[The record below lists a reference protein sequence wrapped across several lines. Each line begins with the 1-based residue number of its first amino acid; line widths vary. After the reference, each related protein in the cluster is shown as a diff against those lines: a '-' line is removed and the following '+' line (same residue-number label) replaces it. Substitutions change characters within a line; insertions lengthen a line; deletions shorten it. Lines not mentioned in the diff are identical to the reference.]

1 MCENRPVKRSSADIV
16 LNLVLNF
23 ALITFALVAASAQT
37 AAARPPLIP
46 QPREFTSR
54 ADLSLS
60 GGARIL
66 VPGGDPGDRFAA
78 KTLADELK
86 VRGVRLPGTAS
97 AVRIWLLRDEM
108 ASARRVLHR
117 EKMSFDPAMQPE
129 GYVLI
134 TGPHEVFVI
143 GHTASGVFYGV
154 QTLTQLER
162 RGGAGPILQGAAIR
176 DWPAMRWRGVHDDLS
191 RGPVPTLAYQE
202 QQIRTFA
209 AYKLNVYSPYFE
221 NTMQYTSN
229 PLPAL
234 PGGSLSAADAKALV
248 EYARPYHITII
259 PEQEAFGHLHKVLLW
274 QQYAPLAEVP
284 TGAVLAPG
292 QPGTIKIITQWFDEL
307 AEIYPGPFLH
317 IGADETF
324 ELGRGQTAEEVKQR
338 GLGAVYVDLLSKIH
352 AALTPLHRRLLF
364 WGDMAMNSPDQVPR
378 LPHDMIAVAWHYE
391 PEPQGFARWLVP
403 YTHAGMDT
411 WVAPGVNNW
420 NRVWPNFDM
429 ALRDIQGFVAD
440 GQKAG
445 STGMLNTVWDD
456 DGEGLFAEDWYAI
469 LFGAAAAW
477 QPGASDIA
485 RFQQDYGPVFHG
497 DPSDAVNQAQLALIA
512 AHQALA
518 GVGLDDAR
526 DAYFW
531 ADPWSP
537 EGQTIDAKIRPV
549 AAEVRLDAERA
560 LTLLAQARAAGIL
573 RNPEALDAMDL
584 GARRIDFL
592 AFKFQV
598 ADQIADSYLRL
609 YNGQQDHDIAIHT
622 SRDLWDL
629 SGVNGL
635 CQDLRDGYDY
645 LRTRF
650 SDVWL
655 AENRPYWLNN
665 VTSRYDDAARLWVER
680 GTKIAAARAQWQQTH
695 ILPAPQDIG
704 ITQPTTKPAPSEP
717 QAQPTP
723 AHQNHVATGIDVLEK
738 DHFAELAAL
747 AQSHSGHLRLG
758 LLTNQTGLDSTGRRT
773 IDVLQH
779 DAVAAVPGLTLTT
792 LFSPEHGISG
802 SLDQPGVPN
811 STDSAS
817 GLPVIS
823 LYGSQDEQRRPS
835 VDAFRNLDA
844 VVIDLQDAGVRF
856 YTYEAVLRYF
866 LEAAAQTGTD
876 VVVLDRPDPI
886 GGALV
891 QGPVSDPGTE
901 SYVNSML
908 IPVRHGMTLGELAR
922 YDKQQLHL
930 NVPVTVVAM
939 QGWHRGD
946 WYDST
951 SLDWVN
957 PSPNLRDLE
966 EATIYPALGLVEGTN
981 ISVGRGTDTPFE
993 LFGAPWIDGSA
1004 LAESLNQR
1012 ALPGVRFYPADFT
1025 PARPYPYAGQV
1036 CHGVRILV
1044 TDRNVLDTP
1053 ELGVEI
1059 ASALHRLYS
1068 DPFQLQKMNTLLANR
1083 ATLDA
1088 IRAGDD
1094 PGQIAETWSQSLAE
1108 FNRRRQAALLYPD

>member
-1 MCENRPVKRSSADIV
+1 MCENRPVKRSDFV
-16 LNLVLNF
+16 LNL
-23 ALITFALVAASAQT
+23 ALIFLSVVAVSAQT
-37 AAARPPLIP
+37 TATRPALIP
-46 QPREFTSR
+46 QPREFASR
-54 ADLSLS
+54 PDLSLS
-60 GGARIL
+60 GGVRIL
-66 VPGGDPGDRFAA
+66 VPGGDSDDRFAA
-78 KTLADELK
+78 KTLADALK
-86 VRGVRLPGTAS
+86 IRGVRISETAS
-97 AVRIWLLRDEM
+97 ALRVWLLRDGN
-108 ASARRVLHR
+108 ASARRILHR
-117 EKMSFDPAMQPE
+117 EKMTFDPAMQPE

-134 TGPHEVFVI
+134 ASPHEAFII
-143 GHTASGVFYGV
+143 GHTAAGVFYGV
-154 QTLTQLER
+154 QTLIQLER

-209 AYKLNVYSPYFE
+209 AYKLNLYSPYFE
-221 NTMQYTSN
+221 NTMQYKSN
-229 PLPAL
+229 PLPSL

-248 EYARPYHITII
+248 EYARPYHITIV

-292 QPGTIKIITQWFDEL
+292 QPGTIPLIKQWFDEL

-338 GLGAVYVDLLSKIH
+338 GLGAVYVDLLSRIH
-352 AALTPLHRRLLF
+352 EALTPLHRRLLF

-391 PEPQGFARWLVP
+391 PEPQGFARWLDP
-403 YTHAGMDT
+403 YTNAGMET

-429 ALRDIQGFVAD
+429 ALKNIQGFVAD

-477 QPGASDIA
+477 QPGSSDIA

-512 AHQALA
+512 AHQALVRA
-518 GVGLDDAR
+518 GLDDAR

-537 EGQTIDAKIRPV
+537 EGQKIDAKIRPV
-549 AAEVRLDAERA
+549 SGEVRLDAERA
-560 LTLLAQARAAGIL
+560 LTLLAQARAAGNL

-598 ADQIADSYLRL
+598 ADQIADSYLL
-609 YNGQQDHDIAIHT
+609 VYNGQQNHDIAIHT

-635 CQDLRDGYDY
+635 CEDLRDGYDY
-645 LRTRF
+645 LRTRY
-650 SDVWL
+650 SEVWL
-655 AENRPYWLNN
+655 AENRPYWLDN
-665 VTSRYDDAARLWVER
+665 VTARYDDAARLWVER
-680 GTKIAAARAQWQQTH
+680 GEKIAAARAQWQQTH
-695 ILPAPQDIG
+695 TLPAPQDIG
-704 ITQPTTKPAPSEP
+704 ITQSSSASGASE
-717 QAQPTP
+717 AQPAS
-723 AHQNHVATGIDVLEK
+723 AHQDHVATGIDVLEK
-738 DHFAELAAL
+738 DHFAGLAAL

-758 LLTNQTGLDSTGRRT
+758 LLTNQTGLDAAGRRT

-779 DAVAAVPGLTLTT
+779 DAASAVPGLALTT
-792 LFSPEHGISG
+792 LFSPEHGIGG
-802 SLDQPGVPN
+802 SYDQPSVPN
-811 STDSAS
+811 STDAAS

-823 LYGSQDEQRRPS
+823 LYGSKDQDRRPS
-835 VDAFRNLDA
+835 LDSLRKLDA

-856 YTYEAVLRYF
+856 YTYEAVVRYF

-876 VVVLDRPDPI
+876 IVVLDRPDPI
-886 GGALV
+886 GGSSV
-891 QGPVSDPGTE
+891 QGPVSDAGSE
-901 SYVNSML
+901 SYVNSMP

-922 YDKQQLHL
+922 YDKEQLHL
-930 NVPVTVVAM
+930 NVSLTVVPM

-951 SLDWVN
+951 GLAWVN

-993 LFGAPWIDGSA
+993 LFGAPWIDGRA
-1004 LAESLNQR
+1004 LADFLNQR
-1012 ALPGVRFYPADFT
+1012 GLSGVRFYAVGLHACEALPVC
-1025 PARPYPYAGQV
+1025 RPGLPW
-1036 CHGVRILV
+1036 C
-1044 TDRNVLDTP
+1044 P
-1053 ELGVEI
+1053 
-1059 ASALHRLYS
+1059 HRGHE
-1068 DPFQLQKMNTLLANR
+1068 PQR
-1083 ATLDA
+1083 
-1088 IRAGDD
+1088 
-1094 PGQIAETWSQSLAE
+1094 P
-1108 FNRRRQAALLYPD
+1108 